1 MMPEKPIKI
10 LFIHTY
16 YKQRGGEDHAFELE
30 VALFK
35 KKGYDVNVLTFSN
48 RHNSF
53 FKFLFFPFNVVSYF
67 KTLAAVKRHKPSV
80 VHIHNIFFAA
90 SPSVLYAINRSKIP
104 SVLTV
109 HNFRFFCPSGT
120 LFHKNEIYTKSIG
133 ANFPWR
139 AVKDKVY
146 NGYAVSTFL
155 VAFSFWLHKKLR
167 TWNHIG
173 TLVFLNAYA
182 KNLFEQTNPILFKN
196 RTVIKANAISDMNA
210 VGLPRDNSFIFIG
223 RLSPEK
229 GILFLLK
236 AFFNSSEKLKVIGDG
251 VLKKKVEAIA
261 ERHLNITYLGYQNKA
276 FIAEQLNRC
285 GALVMGSGC
294 MEMAPLTA
302 IEAMACGTPV
312 IAPDIITLRSI
323 IVDGYNGLFYKFND
337 MDSFRQVIRKYI
349 NLSEEDRSIIS
360 FNARQYY
367 ENNFTEE
374 ASYKIGKAIYQDL
387 LNRVNGTK

>member
-1 MMPEKPIKI
+1 
-10 LFIHTY
+10 
-16 YKQRGGEDHAFELE
+16 
-30 VALFK
+30 
-35 KKGYDVNVLTFSN
+35 
-48 RHNSF
+48 
-53 FKFLFFPFNVVSYF
+53 
-67 KTLAAVKRHKPSV
+67 
-80 VHIHNIFFAA
+80 
-90 SPSVLYAINRSKIP
+90 
-104 SVLTV
+104 
-109 HNFRFFCPSGT
+109 
-120 LFHKNEIYTKSIG
+120 
-133 ANFPWR
+133 
-139 AVKDKVY
+139 
-146 NGYAVSTFL
+146 
-155 VAFSFWLHKKLR
+155 
-167 TWNHIG
+167 
-173 TLVFLNAYA
+173 
-182 KNLFEQTNPILFKN
+182 
-196 RTVIKANAISDMNA
+196 MNA
-210 VGLPRDNSFIFIG
+210 AGIPRDNSFIFIG

-229 GILFLLK
+229 GVLFLLK
-236 AFFNSSEKLKVIGDG
+236 AFLNSSEKLKVIGDG
-251 VLKKKVEAIA
+251 VLRKKVQAIA